1 MIFDRKQVQKDLL
14 CDKSFPG
21 ETQPRIF
28 SSQIETIPEQSAH
41 TAKVQLG
48 GQVRLIGVIYMPR
61 GKGLLTGAG
70 MGQKTA
76 VSPKPNLA
84 LKAGNREHTG

>member
-1 MIFDRKQVQKDLL
+1 M

-28 SSQIETIPEQSAH
+28 SSQIETTTEQSTH

-48 GQVRLIGVIYMPR
+48 GQVRLIGVIYMHS
-61 GKGLLTGAG
+61 GKELLTGAE

>member
-21 ETQPRIF
+21 ETQPRI
-28 SSQIETIPEQSAH
+28 SSQIETITEQSAH

>member
-1 MIFDRKQVQKDLL
+1 M
-14 CDKSFPG
+14 
-21 ETQPRIF
+21 TQ
-28 SSQIETIPEQSAH
+28 QITH

-48 GQVRLIGVIYMPR
+48 GQVSLLGFYIYAW

-70 MGQKTA
+70 MTQKTA

-84 LKAGNREHTG
+84 LKAGNWEHIG